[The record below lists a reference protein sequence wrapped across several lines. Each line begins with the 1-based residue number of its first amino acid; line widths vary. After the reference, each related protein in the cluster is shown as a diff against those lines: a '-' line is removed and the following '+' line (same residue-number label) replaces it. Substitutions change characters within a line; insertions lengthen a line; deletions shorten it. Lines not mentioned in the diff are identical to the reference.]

1 MPQYN
6 PNYNL
11 MMNNLFL
18 RRHRLSLQLKGK
30 PFASGGEGDLY
41 HVRVTDLP
49 GNWVAKIYHPPKR
62 TAQRETKINY
72 LLSHRPAA
80 LVDGDDKDWMWVKD
94 LIVDASGQFIGLLL
108 PYIQGEKLEVLC
120 SQKLPRSLAA
130 TWRRM
135 DLQQEDALD
144 YRIKV
149 GFNLAVAVYR
159 LHSTQHYVLVDMKPD
174 NVLLQ
179 SNGLLSIV
187 DLDSMAINEGHRA
200 LFPAP
205 VATPEYTPPEYYQQ
219 SLVEGAAVDPAWDR
233 FGLAVILYKLFCG
246 IHPFAATAFAPYDG
260 YVSLHQKIE
269 HGLFVHSPS
278 RGQYLQVVP
287 PPHERFHRLP
297 EAVRKLFIQCFEEGH
312 EVPSLR
318 PTAEEWCV
326 ALLYAI
332 GEPQLIKRYRGLL
345 GSVWDQPMS
354 KIALPSELEVQ
365 YTPNVFNSTQW
376 TREQTEQ
383 WVPTV
388 PDLPKPVLQELQVI
402 PAEDKAFTR
411 HFYTIWWLVGL
422 FLLWLILESGLKY
435 AAPIFT
441 YSVSIIGAL
450 LWMVVLPRL
459 LAKIKFSSSAKV
471 TAIQVYQQF
480 QTLLKNKD
488 ALTQSLEKRLKE
500 HLKQTT
506 QALEGVTELP
516 ELPEEWVTYEEQ
528 AVRIRSARLEASK
541 QVRKDYL
548 QRALTHPALKH
559 HKVSHLYELWQ
570 EVQRTIRQEKV
581 QLNKEKPLAA
591 KYYILEQE
599 HRKRLRTARQT
610 FDEQLKEWGDE
621 ARFLFDLDVLFE
633 EEEQGM
639 LAGAEKLREALAR
652 KDIHRLIDLEELQWD
667 NHQSLSIQIGGRS
680 FQLNTARYPQLE
692 NFFRLYEDAK
702 HSIVFARTHHIDNGK
717 TYIQKRFE
725 VGKETYE
732 AEVAQL
738 EAAHQQEQAQLE
750 AAKQLA
756 VEQSTLSI
764 LLEAEEFLIKLRDE
778 QQQALETLEAHYN
791 EQYAPVREK
800 VEDTLTA
807 RYEQLNQKR
816 KAYKLSVEELLRDE
830 ELLQEQRAI
839 YQQLQ
844 TFQDQ
849 FQVWKEGK
857 SS

>member
-1 MPQYN
+1 
-6 PNYNL
+6 
-11 MMNNLFL
+11 MNNLRL

-41 HVRVTDLP
+41 HVHVADLP

-62 TAQRETKINY
+62 TAQREAKINY

-80 LVDGDDKDWMWVKD
+80 LVDGDDKDWMWIKD
-94 LIVDASGQFIGLLL
+94 LIVNASGQFVGLLL
-108 PYIQGEKLEVLC
+108 PYVKGEKLEVLC
-120 SQKLPRSLAA
+120 SQKLPRSLSA

-135 DLQQEDALD
+135 DLRQENALD

-219 SLVEGAAVDPAWDR
+219 SLVKEAAVDPAWDR

-246 IHPFAATAFAPYDG
+246 IHPFAATASAPYDG

-278 RGQYLQVVP
+278 RGQHLRVVP
-287 PPHERFHRLP
+287 PPHERFHQLP
-297 EAVRKLFIQCFEEGH
+297 EAVRELFLQCFEEGH
-312 EVPSLR
+312 EAPSLR

-332 GEPQLIKRYRGLL
+332 GEPQLMKRYQSLL
-345 GSVWDQPMS
+345 GAVWHQPVS

-365 YTPNVFNSTQW
+365 YMPEAFDSTQW
-376 TREQTEQ
+376 TREQAEQ
-383 WVPTV
+383 WVPQV
-388 PDLPKPVLQELQVI
+388 PDLPKPILQKLQAV
-402 PAEDKAFTR
+402 PAEDKVFTR
-411 HFYTIWWLVGL
+411 RFYTIWWLVGL
-422 FLLWLILESGLKY
+422 FLLWLILEGGLKY
-435 AAPIFT
+435 APPIFT
-441 YSVSIIGAL
+441 YSVSITGAL

-459 LAKIKFSSSAKV
+459 LAKIKFSLGTKV
-471 TAIQVYQQF
+471 TAAQVYQQF
-480 QTLLKNKD
+480 QTLLTNKEVLTK
-488 ALTQSLEKRLKE
+488 ALERRLKQ
-500 HLKQTT
+500 HLKQTNRD
-506 QALEGVTELP
+506 LEGAVEWP
-516 ELPEEWVTYEEQ
+516 DLPEEWTTYEER
-528 AVRIRSARLEASK
+528 AARIRSARLEAFER
-541 QVRKDYL
+541 VRKDYL
-548 QRALTHPALKH
+548 QRALAHPALKH
-559 HKVSHLYELWQ
+559 HQVTHLYELWQ
-570 EVQRTIRQEKV
+570 EVQRGIRGEKA
-581 QLNKEKPLAA
+581 QLNQESPLVARH
-591 KYYILEQE
+591 YTLEQE
-599 HRKRLRTARQT
+599 HHKRLHSARQT

-633 EEEQGM
+633 EEAQGM

-667 NHQSLSIQIGGRS
+667 NYQHLSIQTGGRS

-692 NFFRLYEDAK
+692 NFFGLYEDAK
-702 HSIVFARTHHIDNGK
+702 HSIVFARVHQIDNGK

-725 VGKETYE
+725 VGKENYE
-732 AEVAQL
+732 AEVARL
-738 EAAHQQEQAQLE
+738 EATHQQEQAKLE

-756 VEQSTLSI
+756 VEQSALST
-764 LLEAEEFLIKLRDE
+764 LLEAEEFLIELRDE
-778 QQQALETLEAHYN
+778 QQQDLETLENHYN
-791 EQYAPVREK
+791 EQYVPIRET
-800 VEDTLTA
+800 VEKILKA
-807 RYEQLNQKR
+807 RYKQLTLKR
-816 KAYKLSVEELLRDE
+816 EAYKLAVKELLGDQ
-830 ELLQEQRAI
+830 ELLQEQTAV

-849 FQVWKEGK
+849 LQGWKQN
-857 SS
+857 SSS